1 MISRGM
7 ILYLCYLSCFLF
19 CCSSLAFSSFSLQII
34 EAEQRKYSSTEGDMH
49 SQGSVLRGVAA
60 LEILAPLPHNLP
72 VRIAGETISLFI
84 LENLDLPITRIL
96 MVA

>member
-1 MISRGM
+1 
-7 ILYLCYLSCFLF
+7 
-19 CCSSLAFSSFSLQII
+19 
-34 EAEQRKYSSTEGDMH
+34 MH